1 MKTRKYKA
9 MLNGHL
15 TRIRDEADVKELNKR
30 VHAHY
35 EVVGIPDDV
44 SDEEMLRLADRAL
57 LFMPSRP
64 IPYDEI
70 LESVNT
76 GKIIR

>member
-1 MKTRKYKA
+1 MRTRKYKA
-9 MLNGHL
+9 EINGHL
-15 TRIRDEADVKELNKR
+15 VRIRDEADIKALNKR

-35 EVVGIPDDV
+35 EIIGIPDDV

-70 LESVNT
+70 LESVNA